1 MKESVDK
8 NKLTHKQS
16 EFFMLVFILIFFVI
30 ISVFLYKKHVNTYEY
45 HRIFLQDVDGLIVGS
60 PVRIMGIQVG
70 YVKKV
75 KIIGDE
81 VYIKFIITDKSIHIP
96 RGTTATVEFSGMA
109 GSKSLELYPPT
120 EPIDKQ
126 NTPELIVESPKRL
139 HDSMALLNVMY
150 TKITNI
156 TDTVAGFSKKMLE
169 TEKIMKNDKEKYAQK
184 EDIEVFVEKSNVQM
198 EKIKDIFKHINR
210 KRSKE

>member
-16 EFFMLVFILIFFVI
+16 EFFMLVFILIFFI
-30 ISVFLYKKHVNTYEY
+30 IMSAFFYKRHVNSYEY

-60 PVRIMGIQVG
+60 PVRMMGIQIG

-81 VYIKFIITDKSIHIP
+81 VYVKFVITDKSVKVP
-96 RGTTATVEFSGMA
+96 QGTTATVEFSGMA

-120 EPIDKQ
+120 GKVDKQ

-139 HDSMALLNVMY
+139 HDSMALVNVMY
-150 TKITNI
+150 TKITDI
-156 TDTVAGFSKKMLE
+156 IDKSAHFGKQLLSA
-169 TEKIMKNDKEKYAQK
+169 EKDIKNNKEKYLQK
-184 EDIEVFVEKSNVQM
+184 EDVDEFVETSNRHI
-198 EKIKDIFKHINR
+198 EKIKEVFNKI
-210 KRSKE
+210 KRSKK

>member
-16 EFFMLVFILIFFVI
+16 EFFMLFFILIFFI
-30 ISVFLYKKHVNTYEY
+30 IVSAFIYKKHTNSYEY

-81 VYIKFIITDKSIHIP
+81 VYVKFVITDKSVKLP

-109 GSKSLELYPPT
+109 GSKSLELYPPQA
-120 EPIDKQ
+120 PVDKQ
-126 NTPELIVESPKRL
+126 HTPELIVESPKRL

-156 TDTVAGFSKKMLE
+156 TDTVTSFSKKML
-169 TEKIMKNDKEKYAQK
+169 TAEKDMKNNKEKYLQK
-184 EDIEVFVEKSNVQM
+184 EDIEKFVQKTNKYVENIKGTFD
-198 EKIKDIFKHINR
+198 KI

>member
-16 EFFMLVFILIFFVI
+16 EFFMLVFILIFLVI
-30 ISVFLYKKHVNTYEY
+30 MTVFFYKRHVNSFEY

-60 PVRIMGIQVG
+60 PVRMMGIQIG

-81 VYIKFIITDKSIHIP
+81 VYVKFVITDKSVKVP
-96 RGTTATVEFSGMA
+96 QGTTATVEFSGMA

-120 EPIDKQ
+120 GKVDKQ

-156 TDTVAGFSKKMLE
+156 TDKCASFGKKMLTAEE
-169 TEKIMKNDKEKYAQK
+169 TIKSDKETYLQK
-184 EDIEVFVEKSNVQM
+184 EDVEKFVQTSNKHI
-198 EKIKDIFKHINR
+198 EKIKEVFNKL
-210 KRSKE
+210 KRSKK

>member
-1 MKESVDK
+1 MNESVDK

-16 EFFMLVFILIFFVI
+16 EFFMLVFILIFLII
-30 ISVFLYKKHVNTYEY
+30 ISVFWYKRHINSYEY

-81 VYIKFIITDKSIHIP
+81 VYIKFIITDRSVHIP
-96 RGTTATVEFSGMA
+96 QGTTATVEFSGMA

-120 EPIDKQ
+120 GPIDKQ

-156 TDTVAGFSKKMLE
+156 TDTVASFGKKMVL
-169 TEKIMKNDKEKYAQK
+169 TEKQIKSDKEKYVQK
-184 EDIEVFVEKSNVQM
+184 EDIEIFVDKSNKQI
-198 EKIKDIFKHINR
+198 EKIKDIFNHINS

>member
-16 EFFMLVFILIFFVI
+16 EFFMLVFILIFLVI
-30 ISVFLYKKHVNTYEY
+30 MTVFYYKRHVNSFEC

-60 PVRIMGIQVG
+60 PVRMMGIQVG
-70 YVKKV
+70 FVKKV

-81 VYIKFIITDKSIHIP
+81 VYVKFVITNKDVKVP
-96 RGTTATVEFSGMA
+96 QGTTATVEFSGMA

-120 EPIDKQ
+120 GKVDKQ

-139 HDSMALLNVMY
+139 HDSMALVNVMY

-156 TDTVAGFSKKMLE
+156 TDKCADFSKKML
-169 TEKIMKNDKEKYAQK
+169 TAEKTIKNDKDTYLQK
-184 EDIEVFVEKSNVQM
+184 EDVEKFVKTSNKHI
-198 EKIKDIFKHINR
+198 EKIKEVFDKI
-210 KRSKE
+210 KRSKK